1 MKNYTVALI
10 LWGFLLARPFS
21 TIGQDT
27 LFIQAVAHTGTE
39 QIKIRWAPSSY
50 LLWQYTNGVGYK
62 LERVTL
68 KNDLGMLL
76 TPTER
81 LASLKRW
88 SAPFRPVD
96 TKTWKSMID
105 TSEVAGLA
113 AASLF
118 GEGMMVE
125 DLSTHPMVQ
134 IYNQV
139 QEQDNRFGFGLFAA
153 DQDWEV
159 AKAMGLAAEDTDIKE
174 GETYLYYIKPAEFPT
189 SFIVAPQALMVKAE
203 AAAKLEAPSSLK
215 AEFGDRVVDLKW
227 DANFRPNYS
236 SYWIEKSLDG
246 GLQFVPVNHLPIVPT
261 QQKEGRF
268 SSAFYRDTLL
278 ENFQRVV
285 YRLSAKSIFGELS
298 PPSDTLSGYGQPK
311 RLSASIG
318 ISSIRETQAGQLEIQ
333 WDFPTKLSQHLE
345 GFELFRAQRKNG
357 PFEKIHTGKLKAAD
371 RRFHD
376 ETANSVNYY
385 KVKAFDLYGHSYES
399 FSALGQLLDEEPPQ
413 APTGLQGRVD
423 KEGNVSLFWKPN
435 QEDDHMGYRVFR
447 SNQKD
452 GFYNQVTSYFIRDTF
467 YYHQVD
473 MNTSSQSIY
482 YKIIALD
489 FRENYSEKST
499 SYEVKRPD
507 LIPPIAP
514 LMKRA
519 IPTDTSVS
527 LSWVLSSSTDLAQH
541 QLQRQQTN
549 DPSWTPLLTIEK
561 GKTTNQFNDQ
571 TAQLGTT
578 YWYRIVAIDKA
589 DLRASSK
596 VIEASP
602 LDKGIRAPIENFE
615 VYRDSSTEAVQ
626 ISWKYPP
633 AQKLHQFVL
642 YRAEPGRPLRTYQQ
656 IMAETSDEGTTSSFE
671 AAFKNFEFQDK
682 SVKTATQYT
691 YQLIAKYKDGGF
703 SPLSP
708 KVVVQLP

>member
-10 LWGFLLARPFS
+10 LWGFILAHPFH
-21 TIGQDT
+21 TMGQDT
-27 LFIQAVAHTGTE
+27 LFIQAVAHTDTE
-39 QIKIRWAPSSY
+39 QIQIRWAPSSH
-50 LLWQYTNGVGYK
+50 LLWKYANGVGYN

-68 KNDLGMLL
+68 KNEQGTLL
-76 TPTER
+76 TPAER

-96 TKTWKSMID
+96 TKTWKSMMD

-125 DLSTHPMVQ
+125 DLSVHPMVQ

-159 AKAMGLAAEDTDIKE
+159 AKAMGLAAEDADVKA

-189 SFIVAPQALMVKAE
+189 SFIVASKALMAT
-203 AAAKLEAPSSLK
+203 AAPEPPLTAPNSLK
-215 AEFGDRVVDLKW
+215 VQFGDRVVDLKW
-227 DANFRPNYS
+227 DANFMPNFS

-246 GLQFVPVNHLPIVPT
+246 GQQFVPVNDLPIVPT
-261 QQKEGRF
+261 QQKEGGF
-268 SSAFYRDTLL
+268 TSAFYRDTLL
-278 ENFQRVV
+278 ENFQQVV
-285 YRLSAKSIFGELS
+285 YRLRAKSIFGELS
-298 PPSDTLSGYGQPK
+298 PPSDTISGYGRPK
-311 RLSASIG
+311 QLSASIG
-318 ISSIRETQAGQLEIQ
+318 ISRIQEIQAGQLDIH
-333 WDFPTKLSQHLE
+333 WDFPTKMSQHLE
-345 GFELFRAQRKNG
+345 GFELFRAVQKNG
-357 PFEKIHTGKLKAAD
+357 PFEKIHPGKLKAAE
-371 RRFHD
+371 RRFQD
-376 ETANSVNYY
+376 DTPNSVNYY
-385 KVKAFDLYGHSYES
+385 KVKAFDLYGHTYES

-413 APTGLQGRVD
+413 APTGLQGSVD
-423 KEGNVSLFWKPN
+423 KDGNVSLFWQPN

-447 SNQKD
+447 SNQKE
-452 GFYNQVTSYFIRDTF
+452 GFYNQVTSYFTRDTF
-467 YYHQVD
+467 YQHQVD

-519 IPTDTSVS
+519 LPTDAGVS

-541 QLQRQQTN
+541 QLQRQSI
-549 DPSWTPLLTIEK
+549 DEPSWTTLLTIEK
-561 GKTTNQFNDQ
+561 EETTSQFNDL

-578 YWYRIVAIDKA
+578 YRYRVLAIDEA
-589 DLRASSK
+589 DLTASSK

-615 VYRDSSTEAVQ
+615 VHRDSLTEAVH

-656 IMAETSDEGTTSSFE
+656 IRVEASDRENIQSFE
-671 AAFKNFEFQDK
+671 ASFKNFEYQDK

-703 SPLSP
+703 SPLSS
-708 KVVVQLP
+708 KVVIQLP